1 MRVPLLAWVFHKTL
15 IAAAQPALGLF
26 GLCGIWGF
34 GSFFLYD
41 RRQRAKVR
49 LDEREEKINEQATII
64 GFAMAWMVF
73 VALCMGVWAF
83 CFFVVHRTTVPIGFL
98 VFLTVA
104 CVIVQTVFQS
114 LVILVEYR
122 RSCGHGTL

>member
-1 MRVPLLAWVFHKTL
+1 M
-15 IAAAQPALGLF
+15 F

-83 CFFVVHRTTVPIGFL
+83 CFFCGASHDVFPLAFWRSGCRWMDLYTVTQAIAYSG
-98 VFLTVA
+98 A
-104 CVIVQTVFQS
+104 VQAERGRWHP
-114 LVILVEYR
+114 LRWR
-122 RSCGHGTL
+122 R